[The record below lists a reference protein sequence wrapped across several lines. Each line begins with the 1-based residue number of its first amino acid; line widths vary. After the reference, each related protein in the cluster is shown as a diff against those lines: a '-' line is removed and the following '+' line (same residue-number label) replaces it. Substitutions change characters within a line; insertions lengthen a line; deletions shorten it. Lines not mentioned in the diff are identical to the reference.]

1 MNKEKLKEN
10 LEKIKYKIEKHGSVS
25 NYIACGIITLGLV
38 FFLSSNLL
46 LNKEVQ
52 LISTPLNK
60 VLNLNDIELSVTSR
74 EFNPENNLIQFNV
87 KIKNFIPT
95 DEKTLSVE
103 LREKKNPQELIETN
117 LVKVSNEDYIVYA
130 KLPKNWSAVSLTFT
144 ENDKEINSS
153 KNKIKVYSDSRDITI
168 NNTLRE
174 KNKEGLTVEL
184 VENDIEKIKEEIKNK
199 ENEITHKNKEIENFN
214 AQIST
219 LEKEKEYQTETEITE
234 TDSKINTLKTDIE
247 NKKKEIE
254 NLKNNIN
261 ELNQKIEKLNKKKSD
276 LLDLVK

>member
-1 MNKEKLKEN
+1 MNKEKLQKK
-10 LEKIKYKIEKHGSVS
+10 LEEIKYKMEQHGAIG

-60 VLNLNDIELSVTSR
+60 VLNLNDMELSVTNR
-74 EFNPENNLIQFNV
+74 EFNPENNLIQFNI

-103 LREKKNPQELIETN
+103 LREKKNPKELIETN

-130 KLPKNWSAVSLTFT
+130 NLPKNWSAVSLTFIENNA
-144 ENDKEINSS
+144 ENDNS
-153 KNKIKVYSDSRDITI
+153 KNQIKVYSDSRDITI

-199 ENEITHKNKEIENFN
+199 ENEIANKNKEIENFN
-214 AQIST
+214 AQIGT

>member
-1 MNKEKLKEN
+1 MNKEKLQKK
-10 LEKIKYKIEKHGSVS
+10 LEEIKYKMEQHGAIG
-25 NYIACGIITLGLV
+25 NYIVCGFIAIGIV

-130 KLPKNWSAVSLTFT
+130 KLPKNWSAVSLTFI

-153 KNKIKVYSDSRDITI
+153 KNKIKIYSDSRDITI
-168 NNTLRE
+168 NNALRE